1 MGLKKNSIFN
11 TRSKEWLQI
20 WSFKPFTFS
29 PRDQR
34 HYTNEDSQRCR
45 PHVSAQDTYFF
56 QNGETFLGKPINDFS
71 FPLTSCST
79 ILPSCLLCQHF
90 NLSVKYTFLTWNDLE
105 ENATPEFFLGQGWE
119 ETMFWESRTSNIW
132 RNILAPK
139 VTEMFKVLQNP

>member
-1 MGLKKNSIFN
+1 M
-11 TRSKEWLQI
+11 RSSK
-20 WSFKPFTFS
+20 
-29 PRDQR
+29 
-34 HYTNEDSQRCR
+34 RCR
-45 PHVSAQDTYFF
+45 HHVSAQDTYFF

-90 NLSVKYTFLTWNDLE
+90 NLSVKYTFLTWNYLE

-132 RNILAPK
+132 RNILAPT
-139 VTEMFKVLQNP
+139 VTEMFKVIQNPYSPITAVGYSRSMTKTVCTIVLSRQCFNKKIFTKI